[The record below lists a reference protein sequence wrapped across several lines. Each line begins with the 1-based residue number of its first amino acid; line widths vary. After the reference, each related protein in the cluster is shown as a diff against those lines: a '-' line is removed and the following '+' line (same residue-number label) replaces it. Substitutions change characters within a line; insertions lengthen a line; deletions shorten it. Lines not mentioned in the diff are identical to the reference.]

1 VGGFAIGHRSAYLVV
16 LSFEDDGQWKE
27 IGPVRLFVMSIPVAL
42 LGRDTLAMVGTG
54 LTIGGKERT
63 TEQLF

>member
-1 VGGFAIGHRSAYLVV
+1 MV
-16 LSFEDDGQWKE
+16 LSFVEDDGQWKE